1 MGSPPNPRWNSS
13 GGPPESS
20 LRPAKHKGTVA
31 LGPVQPGGGL
41 GVAIAPSQT
50 NTSFVLITAESSHD
64 RRGNHE
70 STRDGE
76 EITDIAAR
84 SAPPWLASVVAHLLL
99 LVLLGILFIPAV
111 TQPRLNLEAIFAD
124 SIGSQLDDELSN
136 VGIEPVEPEEP
147 QIPLEEPLAA
157 EDPVAAPDVV
167 ESPTEDSVE
176 QSSLVRPEVL
186 GHALEGRDPA
196 AKETLRA
203 AYGGTALTEAAVVA
217 ALEWLKRNQLK
228 NGQWSLRAK
237 YANGARNENMLA
249 ATSMALLAFQGNG
262 STHQRGEYK
271 NQVQRGM
278 TALLAMQ
285 SESGDFWQKGAG
297 RSGDDR
303 LYAQAQGT
311 IAICE
316 LYAMSRDPSIKQPAQ
331 LAIDYAVQIQD
342 RQGGW
347 RYQPGDGSDT
357 SVTGWFV
364 MALQSAM
371 MGGLNVPSKTLEGI
385 EQYLDLASDDGGSR
399 YGYRPGVGHDTPMT
413 AEALL
418 CRQYLGWPRNDPRL
432 IAGVEHISLYP
443 IDWNNQNSYYWY
455 YATQVMHHMGGDAWR
470 EWNDVMRETLPARQ
484 QQDGKESGSWSPVDD
499 QWGAH
504 GGRLYMTCMCTYM
517 LEVYYRH
524 LPIYELPSKATGV
537 LKQETDPTAEF

>member
-1 MGSPPNPRWNSS
+1 M
-13 GGPPESS
+13 
-20 LRPAKHKGTVA
+20 
-31 LGPVQPGGGL
+31 Q
-41 GVAIAPSQT
+41 
-50 NTSFVLITAESSHD
+50 NTTAFSLITPENSRK
-64 RRGNHE
+64 RRPDNPTAKVG
-70 STRDGE
+70 DD
-76 EITDIAAR
+76 ITDIAAR
-84 SAPPWLASVVAHLLL
+84 SAPPWLTSMVVHLLL
-99 LVLLGILFIPAV
+99 LILLGILFIPAI

-124 SIGSQLDDELSN
+124 SIGSQLEDELSN
-136 VGIEPVEPEEP
+136 VGVEPEEP
-147 QIPLEEPLAA
+147 EEPQVPLEEPQVVEEPA
-157 EDPVAAPDVV
+157 AAPDVV

-228 NGQWSLRAK
+228 NGQWSLAGK
-237 YANGARNENMLA
+237 YSNGARNENMLA
-249 ATSMALLAFQGNG
+249 ATSMALLAFQGDG
-262 STHQRGEYK
+262 STHQRGQYK

-316 LYAMSRDPSIKQPAQ
+316 LYAMSRDSALKQPAQ

-371 MGGLNVPSKTLEGI
+371 MGGLEVPKKTLESV
-385 EQYLDLASDDGGSR
+385 EQYLDLASDDGGSL
-399 YGYRPGVGHDTPMT
+399 YGYRPGAGHETAMT

-418 CRQYLGWPRNDPRL
+418 CRQYLGWPRTEPRL
-432 IAGVEHISLYP
+432 LAGVEHIALYP

-484 QQDGKESGSWSPVDD
+484 QQEGKEAGSWSPVDD
-499 QWGAH
+499 QWGNH

-524 LPIYELPSKATGV
+524 LPIYELPSKKTG
-537 LKQETDPTAEF
+537 LPKQDIRPVGEL